1 LKPQNPVESLNTVFF
16 VSLAWVLWGLAAIIV
31 SILVVV
37 HPHNSNNICVLYAS
51 SSHNWWAGNDLYD
64 LTLKDGF
71 LYLPHFA
78 IIYTPFAAMGNL
90 LGGDAWRVSGLAFL
104 CIGLWR
110 LAKLLSPKNAALVF
124 AFGSFAAIAPTMASF
139 RCGQANIYI
148 AALLVNIPVELAR
161 RRWSLATLLLLLAV
175 AVKPINFVPLLLAAA
190 IYPPMLKR
198 LALGLVVFFLIPFAT
213 QNTQYVWEQ
222 YLICFSKLH
231 MAELPDRSFCDL
243 RGIFWRFY
251 LIPQGILTVIQIIA
265 AAATL
270 ALCFLASRWWREPAR
285 SVFVAAF
292 GASYL
297 MLFNPR
303 TESGSYVILSAILV
317 IPAAVLLLDDLRPN
331 PGIMLIVIG
340 FCFCCDFWAYHP
352 TDPWLKPLTCVVFIA
367 FLIAELFRPDSHR
380 RRPAPFATG
389 SPALGTAVGDL
400 SRPFQA
406 KVVET

>member
-1 LKPQNPVESLNTVFF
+1 LFNTVFF
-16 VSLAWVLWGLAAIIV
+16 VSLAGVLWGLAAIIV

-37 HPHNSNNICVLYAS
+37 HPNNSNNICELYAS

-64 LTLKDGF
+64 LTVKDGF

-78 IIYTPFAAMGNL
+78 IIYTPFAALGNL
-90 LGGDAWRVSGLAFL
+90 LGGDAWRLTGLAFL

-110 LAKLLSPKNAALVF
+110 LAKLLSPKNGALVF
-124 AFGSFAAIAPTMASF
+124 AFGSFAAIAPSIASF
-139 RCGQANIYI
+139 RCGQANVYI
-148 AALLVNIPVELAR
+148 AALLLNITVELAR
-161 RRWSLATLLLLLAV
+161 GRWSLATFLLLVAV

-213 QNTQYVWEQ
+213 QNPHYVWDQ
-222 YLICFSKLH
+222 YRVCFSKLH

-251 LIPQGILTVIQIIA
+251 IMPQSIVTVLQLIA

-270 ALCFLASRWWREPAR
+270 ALCFLASRWWREPAQ
-285 SVFVAAF
+285 SLFIAAF

-303 TESGSYVILSAILV
+303 TESGSYVILSAILAV
-317 IPAAVLLLDDLRPN
+317 PAAVLFLDDLRPL
-331 PGIMLIVIG
+331 PGIMLIAIG
-340 FCFCCDFWAYHP
+340 FCFSCDGWAYHQ
-352 TDPWLKPLTCVVFIA
+352 TDPWLKPLTCTVFIA
-367 FLIAELFRPDSHR
+367 FLIAELFRSDSHR
-380 RRPAPFATG
+380 RRPAPIATD
-389 SPALGTAVGDL
+389 SPGLGTAIGDF
-400 SRPFQA
+400 SRPFEA
-406 KVVET
+406 ASDVA